1 MKASIFYR
9 GFSIKFNYMNT
20 RDTIILSNRI
30 ELPGLLYN
38 ETSLEEKFQNRT
50 LRPILKAQNDLLI
63 QVFINYA
70 FKQKNV
76 FFELMPD
83 KKMEYIENTIL
94 RDIKFRNSLKG
105 IIIGWFTLDEF
116 ADYIQLSSNLN
127 KRMMAMITERLK
139 SQIQILQKPS

>member
-1 MKASIFYR
+1 
-9 GFSIKFNYMNT
+9 MNT

-63 QVFINYA
+63 QVFVNYA

-83 KKMEYIENTIL
+83 K
-94 RDIKFRNSLKG
+94 
-105 IIIGWFTLDEF
+105 
-116 ADYIQLSSNLN
+116 
-127 KRMMAMITERLK
+127 
-139 SQIQILQKPS
+139 

>member
-1 MKASIFYR
+1 
-9 GFSIKFNYMNT
+9 MNT

-38 ETSLEEKFQNRT
+38 ETSTEEKFQNRT

-94 RDIKFRNSLKG
+94 RDIKFRNALKG

-116 ADYIQLSSNLN
+116 AEYIKLSSNLN
-127 KRMMAMITERLK
+127 KRIMALIAERLK

>member
-1 MKASIFYR
+1 
-9 GFSIKFNYMNT
+9 MNT

-83 KKMEYIENTIL
+83 KKLEYIENTIL

>member
-1 MKASIFYR
+1 
-9 GFSIKFNYMNT
+9 
-20 RDTIILSNRI
+20 
-30 ELPGLLYN
+30 
-38 ETSLEEKFQNRT
+38 
-50 LRPILKAQNDLLI
+50 
-63 QVFINYA
+63 
-70 FKQKNV
+70 
-76 FFELMPD
+76 MPD

>member
-1 MKASIFYR
+1 
-9 GFSIKFNYMNT
+9 MNT

-30 ELPGLLYN
+30 ELPGLLHN
-38 ETSLEEKFQNRT
+38 ETSTEEKFQNRT

-94 RDIKFRNSLKG
+94 RDIKFRNALKG

-116 ADYIQLSSNLN
+116 AEYIKLSSNLN
-127 KRMMAMITERLK
+127 KRIMALIAERLK

>member
-1 MKASIFYR
+1 
-9 GFSIKFNYMNT
+9 
-20 RDTIILSNRI
+20 
-30 ELPGLLYN
+30 
-38 ETSLEEKFQNRT
+38 
-50 LRPILKAQNDLLI
+50 
-63 QVFINYA
+63 
-70 FKQKNV
+70 
-76 FFELMPD
+76 MPD
-83 KKMEYIENTIL
+83 KKLEYIENTIL

>member
-1 MKASIFYR
+1 
-9 GFSIKFNYMNT
+9 MNT

-63 QVFINYA
+63 QVFVNYA

-76 FFELMPD
+76 FFELKPD

-116 ADYIQLSSNLN
+116 ADYIQISSNLN